1 MDSLT
6 SEELASLVAAL
17 DSLEGDLRAQ
27 LEASAAG
34 ARPVD
39 LEEPIGRLSR
49 MEAMQQQS
57 MTQANRR
64 AAQLRLKQIEAA
76 RQRIERDEY
85 GDCAECGEPI
95 GRERLAVRPEAPL
108 CIGCQGRR
116 EKR

>member
-1 MDSLT
+1 MEALT
-6 SEELASLVAAL
+6 PTELATFADAL
-17 DSLEGDLRAQ
+17 DALERELRAQ
-27 LEASAAG
+27 LVASESG

-39 LEEPIGRLSR
+39 LDEPIGRLSR

-64 AAQLRLKQIEAA
+64 AAQLRLTQVAAA
-76 RQRIERDEY
+76 RQRFDRDEY